1 MAFYIPFLLTTK
13 VTDKGLWKRVHYYC
27 HHHHHHHHLTYQ
39 TTEEESKFIH
49 TNSLYIRIRYIHV
62 YIVCIFLYTS
72 GKYMPVCGTFIYTMI
87 GKMFM
92 VNEKLGRMNSSSLQL
107 CIYRHHTHCWIV
119 LLNSFLHF
127 TPTQRTSQFQWYRNV
142 TYSSLPP
149 LPCLQVW
156 NNLLLNSQLES
167 IEIGSPF

>member
-1 MAFYIPFLLTTK
+1 MKTSALLLPPPPPPSHVPNYRRRIK
-13 VTDKGLWKRVHYYC
+13 SY
-27 HHHHHHHHLTYQ
+27 TY
-39 TTEEESKFIH
+39 KFTI
-49 TNSLYIRIRYIHV
+49 YIRIRYIHV